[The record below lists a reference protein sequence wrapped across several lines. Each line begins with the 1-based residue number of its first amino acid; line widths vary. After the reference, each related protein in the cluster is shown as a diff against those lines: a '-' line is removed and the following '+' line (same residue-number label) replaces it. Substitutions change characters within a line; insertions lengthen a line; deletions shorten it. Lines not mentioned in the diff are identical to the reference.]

1 MAEFYVIILT
11 ATPPGLPP
19 ERHQVAAFTKV
30 DGREA
35 LLRAADLFVGR
46 DGVNGITVV
55 VDAAHADE
63 VKRRHGSHF
72 AFTGIRLATAAD
84 DWYAQIAAGLS
95 KMPETATHVIVH
107 DGARCAVVSADIDQL
122 LAEAQSADAVVLTA
136 ALGTELLEVDG
147 QGGAVGVRSTGA
159 FTQLLSPQVFSRA
172 AAETLTKT
180 KTLPFGRSLRLLASS
195 PLNVRVS
202 GPADEKRAKAM
213 LAILPRVIKKGDGP
227 FAEAQW

>member
-11 ATPPGLPP
+11 ATPPTLPP
-19 ERHQVAAFTKV
+19 ERNHVAACTKV

-55 VDAAHADE
+55 VDSAHADE

-72 AFTGIRLATAAD
+72 AFTGIRLATATD
-84 DWYAQIAAGLS
+84 DWYAQMAAGLV
-95 KMPETATHVIVH
+95 KMPESATHVIVH

-122 LAEAQSADAVVLTA
+122 LAEAQNADSVALTA
-136 ALGTELLEVDG
+136 PVGSELLEVDG
-147 QGGAVGVRSTGA
+147 QGGAVGVRSAGA
-159 FTQLLSPQVFSRA
+159 FAQLLTPQVFARST
-172 AAETLTKT
+172 AEVIIKA
-180 KTLPFGRSLRLLASS
+180 KSLPVGKSLRLLASS
-195 PLNVRVS
+195 TLNVRVS
-202 GPADEKRAKAM
+202 GPADEKRVKAM